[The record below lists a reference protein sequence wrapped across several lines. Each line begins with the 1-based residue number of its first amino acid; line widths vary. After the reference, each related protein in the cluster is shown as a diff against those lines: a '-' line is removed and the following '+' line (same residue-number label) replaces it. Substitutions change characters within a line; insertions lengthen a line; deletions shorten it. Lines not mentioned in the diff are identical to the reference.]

1 MTEKHYITEKI
12 KSLGLCSTVHNI
24 KSLSGGSI
32 SQAAKY
38 TTDKG
43 DFFVKTN
50 RDSEAYKWFKAE
62 SLALERINRAVP
74 GFAPRPIHY
83 QESSTDNEQAFIV
96 TEYVPM
102 AGKASGHD
110 IQEKL
115 GISLAQMHFKGTSE
129 KFGFDVTSYC
139 GTTEL
144 DNSWCADWCQFWCK
158 QRMEPLFNQV
168 RGRNKDI
175 DRYGKE
181 LCSRM
186 EHWLGSD
193 VLPNIKPAL
202 LHGDLWS
209 GNWAVHAN
217 TNQPIIFDPAVYY
230 GHNEAEFGMM
240 KMFGGVSQACFDAYD
255 DISETPMIEG
265 REERVMIYE
274 LYHHLNHYAMFGGSY
289 ASGCIDIME
298 RLL

>member
-1 MTEKHYITEKI
+1 MTGSHYITEKI
-12 KSLGLCSTVHNI
+12 KNLGLCSAVHNI
-24 KSLSGGSI
+24 KPLSGGSI

-38 TTDKG
+38 ATDKG

-62 SLALERINRAVP
+62 SLALERINCAVP
-74 GFAPRPIHY
+74 DFAPRPIHY

-102 AGKASGHD
+102 AGKASGRD

-115 GISLAQMHFKGTSE
+115 GISLAQMHSKGTSD
-129 KFGFDVTSYC
+129 KFGFDITSYC

-144 DNSWCADWCQFWCK
+144 DNSWCTDWCQFWRK

-175 DRYGKE
+175 DRY
-181 LCSRM
+181 
-186 EHWLGSD
+186 
-193 VLPNIKPAL
+193 
-202 LHGDLWS
+202 DLWS

-217 TNQPIIFDPAVYY
+217 TKQPIIFDPAAYY